1 VRTGCARIRRSFSRV
16 VWLGA
21 AELAVI
27 AAASAMGQA
36 SATAARPADAGVQ
49 APAFEVASIK
59 LNKSGSGSSHSD
71 FDHGRFTAT
80 NVSVKSLLEYEAYG
94 ITGAQILGGPGWLNS
109 EAFDISAKVDDATA
123 EQMKTLDRDQRSQ
136 LHRQLFQQLLIDRFK
151 LAVHWETK
159 EFPVY
164 ALVVAKGGSKL
175 TKSKD
180 AAGSTSVS
188 SGNGRMAQM
197 TAKGVTMARLAQT
210 LTQSSS
216 RELGR
221 IVIDETGMKG
231 AYDLALQWMPDDR
244 SAAMI
249 NGSNENSAAAG
260 PSIFTALQEQL
271 GLKLESTKG
280 PVETL
285 VIDHIEQ
292 PSEN

>member
-1 VRTGCARIRRSFSRV
+1 VC
-16 VWLGA
+16 
-21 AELAVI
+21 
-27 AAASAMGQA
+27 QA
-36 SATAARPADAGVQ
+36 SATAAKPADAGVQ

-80 NVSVKSLLEYEAYG
+80 NVRVKSLLEYEAYG
-94 ITGAQILGGPGWLNS
+94 ITGAQIVGGPDWLNS
-109 EAFDISAKVDDATA
+109 EAFDISAKVDDATT
-123 EQMKTLDRDQRSQ
+123 ERMKTFDREQRSQ
-136 LHRQLFQQLLIDRFK
+136 FDRQLFQQLLADRFK

-159 EFPVY
+159 ELPVY
-164 ALVVAKGGSKL
+164 ALAVAKGGPKL

-180 AAGSTSVS
+180 ADGSTSVS

-221 IVIDETGMKG
+221 IVIDKTGMEG

-244 SAAMI
+244 SAAMT
-249 NGSNENSAAAG
+249 NASNENSAAAG

-280 PVETL
+280 PVESL